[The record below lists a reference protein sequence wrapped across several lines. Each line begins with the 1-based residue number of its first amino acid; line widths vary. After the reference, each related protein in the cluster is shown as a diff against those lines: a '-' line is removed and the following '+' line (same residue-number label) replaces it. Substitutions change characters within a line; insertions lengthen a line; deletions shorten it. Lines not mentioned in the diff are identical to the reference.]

1 MKLLNNVKLL
11 ILCALALC
19 FSFGHGDLCAGEML
33 SIGELEV
40 LSEMLNTEGFSLE
53 HTAFYRDW
61 DPDTVGKSDWHLQVL
76 SSGLKSLPLLDDL
89 RAKMQARTESELPR
103 YLGSI
108 AKESPFYR
116 LELPNPRL
124 NSAGDLFAYVEL
136 CYRFINRMYEQS
148 FAALSPAA
156 QDSLAAFL
164 MQVMIEQ
171 EDHERY
177 RGYFADHQLPWLE
190 EMDIEAFARLI
201 LKMDM
206 ASLIAATEA
215 MLQLRDTVATFEP
228 VNDKVLVHKSE
239 FGLMIIGSAKHD
251 VYSAENF
258 PQLAEYPVCL
268 ILDPAGNDIYD
279 IPLYTSRINPLM
291 LLIDKAGS
299 DIYRSREPSFFAR
312 QGLFFGMDIAGDDV
326 YQLADFS
333 FSALMGCMWHLDK
346 AGDDIYQ
353 SGIFSQAAAILG
365 IAYLRDDAGDD
376 NYSAHALAQAFGSTF
391 GTAVLADYS
400 GSDRYY
406 LGGKYF
412 HAPLMPNDYRTMGQ
426 GMGYGIRPYLAGGLG
441 LLHDAQGN
449 DKYLGGV
456 YAQGVGYWY
465 ATGILMDEAGNDV
478 YNAIYYPQ
486 GSGIHL
492 ASGILYDGAGNDCYY
507 SRNGPGQG
515 AGHDYGFGLFIDG
528 GGDDAYSIHGGNG
541 LGLSNSLGIFV
552 DSSGNDRYER
562 SEAQNYGH
570 ANFSRSTGGLGLF
583 LDAGGVDSYPDSTK
597 ANNTQWQKGTY
608 GFGKDMELNIIEK
621 PEPEKDEEQLAAP
634 AADAPIAEIFAA
646 ASEWE
651 VGNAVSRVRTA
662 RQYMLERAA
671 EARSYIAEHKLANKS
686 GLEYRALQALCK
698 QDTEFREILLGHTA
712 NPDSMKAKTAISLLA
727 GERDNRILPQLAQH
741 LAEARYTASC
751 IAALGNLDAPES
763 LQLLLQQKDQP
774 NERLRFLVARSI
786 SMHKSAEAKLALE
799 EFHDDPSF
807 LIQAL
812 IRNLPKENT

>member
-1 MKLLNNVKLL
+1 MKLLNIVNLL
-11 ILCALALC
+11 ILCALAITL
-19 FSFGHGDLCAGEML
+19 SFGSGALCAMELL

-40 LSEMLNTEGFSLE
+40 LSEMLETEGFSLD
-53 HTAFYRDW
+53 HTAFCRDW
-61 DPDTVGKSDWHLQVL
+61 DPDTAAKSDWHLNIL
-76 SSGLKSLPLLDDL
+76 GKGLGCLPALEDL
-89 RAKMQARTESELPR
+89 RAKMHAGNEMELPR
-103 YLGSI
+103 YLGNI
-108 AKESPFYR
+108 AQESRLSR
-116 LELPNPRL
+116 LELPSPRL
-124 NSAGDLFAYVEL
+124 NSAKDLFAYVEL
-136 CYRFINRMYEQS
+136 SYRFINRMYDQS
-148 FAALSPAA
+148 FAALNPAQ

-164 MQVMIEQ
+164 MQVMIES
-171 EDHERY
+171 EDEQKY
-177 RGYFADHQLPWLE
+177 REYFAAHNLPFLE
-190 EMDIEAFARLI
+190 NMDVEYYAKLI
-201 LKMDM
+201 QKMDM
-206 ASLIAATEA
+206 GALIAASEA
-215 MLQLRDTVATFEP
+215 MQKLRDVVSSFEP
-228 VNDKVLVHKSE
+228 TNSKLLIHKSA
-239 FGLMIIGSAKHD
+239 FGLMILGSPKND
-251 VYSAENF
+251 VYNIKSI

-291 LLIDKAGS
+291 LLIDKAG
-299 DIYRSREPSFFAR
+299 DDLYRSREPSFFAR
-312 QGLFFGMDIAGDDV
+312 QGLFFSMDIAGDDV

-353 SGIFSQAAAILG
+353 GGIFSQAAAILG

-376 NYSAHALAQAFGSTF
+376 SYSAHALAQAFGSTF

-406 LGGKYF
+406 LGGRYY

-441 LLHDAQGN
+441 LLYDARGN

-515 AGHDYGFGLFIDG
+515 AGHDYGFGLFIDA

-562 SEAQNYGH
+562 SEAQNYGN
-570 ANFSRSTGGLGLF
+570 ANFSRSTGGLGIF

-608 GFGKDMELNIIEK
+608 GFGKDMDFNIIEK
-621 PEPEKDEEQLAAP
+621 PEPENDEEQLAAP
-634 AADAPIAEIFAA
+634 AADASIAEIFAA

-662 RQYMLERAA
+662 RQYMLERAP

-698 QDTEFREILLGHTA
+698 QDAEFREILLAHTSDA
-712 NPDSMKAKTAISLLA
+712 DSLKAKTAISLLA
-727 GERDNRILPQLAQH
+727 GERDLRILPHLMNH
-741 LAEARYTASC
+741 LAEGRYTASC
-751 IAALGNLDAPES
+751 IAALGNLDSPES
-763 LQLLLQQKDQP
+763 LRMLLQQKDQP

-786 SMHKSAEAKLALE
+786 SLHKSAEAKLALE

-812 IRNLPKENT
+812 IRNLPKENS